1 MVASEARRQE
11 ALIQAG
17 ITLASELSL
26 PAILQKIVEL
36 ACEVADARYGA
47 LGVLGP
53 DGTIEEFVTHG
64 VTEEQ
69 RRAIGHLPRGRGI
82 LGALIVDAKP
92 LRLERIQDDP
102 RSVGFPPNHP
112 PMTTFLGVPVK
123 VRDRVYGNLYL
134 TERVGGGSFEEDDE
148 RAVVT
153 LAAQAGVAIETARN
167 REELERLAVLEDRE
181 RIAREL
187 HDGVVQSLFAV
198 GLSLQ
203 AASSMPGDAEAVSAK
218 LGDAVEHIDRV
229 IRDLRN
235 YIFGLGAG
243 SGVADRELGRALE
256 DLAEEFRRGSDVAVR
271 VRVEPEAASRLA
283 PVAADVLQVAREAV
297 SNATRHGGGE
307 TLSISLL
314 RDGSAT
320 VLEVD
325 DDGVGFDLAAVG
337 GRGRGLA
344 NLRSR
349 AEDMGATLDLDT
361 APGRGTAVR
370 LRVPD

>member
-1 MVASEARRQE
+1 MVAQEARRQE

-26 PAILQKIVEL
+26 PTILQKIVDL
-36 ACEVADARYGA
+36 ACDVADARYGA

-53 DGTIEEFVTHG
+53 DGTIEQFVTRG
-64 VTEEQ
+64 VTDEE

-82 LGALIVDAKP
+82 LGALIADARP
-92 LRLERIQDDP
+92 LRLDRIADDP

-112 PMTTFLGVPVK
+112 PMTTFLGVPIK

-153 LAAQAGVAIETARN
+153 LAAQAGVAIESARH

-203 AASSMPGDAEAVSAK
+203 AAGSMAADPETIEAK

-243 SGVADRELGRALE
+243 GTADRELGRGLE
-256 DLAEEFRRGSDVAVR
+256 DLADEFRRGSDVTIAVR
-271 VRVEPEAASRLA
+271 IEPEAVSRLA

-297 SNATRHGGGE
+297 SNAARHGDTE
-307 TLSISLL
+307 TLSISLV
-314 RDGSAT
+314 RDGSAS

-325 DDGVGFDLAAVG
+325 DDGVGFDPAAVE

-349 AEDMGATLDLDT
+349 AEGMGATLDLDT